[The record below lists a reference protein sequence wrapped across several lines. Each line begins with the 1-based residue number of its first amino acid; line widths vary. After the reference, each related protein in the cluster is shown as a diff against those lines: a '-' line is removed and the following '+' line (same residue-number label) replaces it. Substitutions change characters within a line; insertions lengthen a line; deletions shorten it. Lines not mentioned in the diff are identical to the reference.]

1 MKQSFPGVEERS
13 RVFKLGEKWN
23 KVFEERRRMFL
34 GGKK

>member
-1 MKQSFPGVEERS
+1 MFPGAEEWS
-13 RVFKLGEKWN
+13 RVFLLGEKWS